1 MPETNDVQYLHSCRT
16 KSIGSNIFGSDLVLV
31 AARSEGKSIGDLLWK
46 IGYDE
51 LLIQGKGQLWEV

>member
-1 MPETNDVQYLHSCRT
+1 METNDVRYLGSCQT

-51 LLIQGKGQLWEV
+51 LLIRERS